1 MELKI
6 PKDKAI
12 KILEKRKSE
21 IDVYGFEPKV
31 WKHTTED
38 NLKDIFGG
46 LDFKWTQIN
55 GISFSSPY
63 SGVSSSVLERG
74 KLQAKKY
81 LDSYIEQINEFSEI
95 QNSLV
100 EEKER
105 LFEQENKNLKSR
117 LMEVISS
124 SNKNLEDRN
133 ELLSDINVKNIEIKK
148 LKENTVQLNEIT
160 INKLFGLIKNLP
172 IGQAI
177 GLFTALFGIIGFSY
191 WLGTAIKENSF
202 LKSEYELQ
210 TKINELN
217 FDKQNLDNNIFKLK
231 VENNNLK
238 QEIEKLDTKKVNTN
252 TNK

>member
-12 KILEKRKSE
+12 EILEKRKNE
-21 IDVYGFEPKV
+21 IGLSGFEPQV

-38 NLKDIFGG
+38 NLKEIFGK
-46 LDFKWTQIN
+46 LDFKWTQIS

-63 SGVSSSVLERG
+63 SEVSSSVFEKG

-81 LDSYIEQINEFSEI
+81 LDSYIEQISEFTEI

-105 LFEQENKNLKSR
+105 FFEQENKNLKSR
-117 LMEVISS
+117 LIEVISS
-124 SNKNLEDRN
+124 SNKNLKDWN
-133 ELLSDINVKNIEIKK
+133 ELLSGINAKNIEIKK
-148 LKENTVQLNEIT
+148 LRENTVQLNEIT
-160 INKLFGLIKNLP
+160 VNKLLGLIKNLP
-172 IGQAI
+172 IGQTI
-177 GLFTALFGIIGFSY
+177 GLLTVLFGIIGFSY
-191 WLGTAIKENSF
+191 WLGTTIKENSF

-210 TKINELN
+210 TKINELD
-217 FDKQNLDNNIFKLK
+217 FDKQKLDNNLFKLK
-231 VENNNLK
+231 TENNNLK
-238 QEIEKLDTKKVNTN
+238 QQIEKLDNKKVNTN